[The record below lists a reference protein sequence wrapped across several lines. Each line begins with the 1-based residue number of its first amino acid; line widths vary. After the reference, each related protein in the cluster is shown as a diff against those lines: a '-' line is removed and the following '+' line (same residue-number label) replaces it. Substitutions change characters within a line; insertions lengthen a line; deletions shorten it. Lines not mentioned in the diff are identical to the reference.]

1 VPSGADLHSGRDDP
15 GPAEH
20 ERATVRGLLAAYW
33 SEHVEPNCAAKD
45 GSLKSS
51 RSALLAHFADL
62 HPAEIA
68 PRDVREFVRK
78 RKAGEIG
85 GRSKAGVARGVQ
97 NPTIRR
103 DLTLLVAALN
113 HSVAQHRMKAS
124 EVPHID
130 LPPENGPR
138 VRWLTDAELARLFA
152 AAAEI
157 SAEKGR
163 VSRIERWLH
172 IAYYAARRKAA
183 VEGLAWDRIDFE
195 LNTADFDVPGRRRT
209 KKRRGVAYLHPRL
222 RTVLERARV
231 EREAGDNGQP
241 SPWVLDHPGDI
252 RAAFRVLRS
261 RAGLGPDVTIHTLKH
276 SSITHMLRRGV
287 SIWDVAGATE
297 TSPETIRKVYGNHVP
312 EAMKAALTALA

>member
-1 VPSGADLHSGRDDP
+1 MNPPDTEAI
-15 GPAEH
+15 
-20 ERATVRGLLAAYW
+20 T
-33 SEHVEPNCAAKD
+33 
-45 GSLKSS
+45 
-51 RSALLAHFADL
+51 RSPYD
-62 HPAEIA
+62 
-68 PRDVREFVRK
+68 
-78 RKAGEIG
+78 
-85 GRSKAGVARGVQ
+85 
-97 NPTIRR
+97 T
-103 DLTLLVAALN
+103 
-113 HSVAQHRMKAS
+113 
-124 EVPHID
+124 
-130 LPPENGPR
+130 
-138 VRWLTDAELARLFA
+138 
-152 AAAEI
+152 
-157 SAEKGR
+157 
-163 VSRIERWLH
+163 
-172 IAYYAARRKAA
+172 ARRKAA

-276 SSITHMLRRGV
+276 SSTTHMLRRGV

-297 TSPETIRKVYGNHVP
+297 TSPETIRKVYGKHVP